1 MSAYSGPKIA
11 TTNAGQMVFS
21 MDFSNR
27 RTYSGSGTTVT
38 NAVNN
43 ITGTLYNTPTFGSS
57 RSRKFFSFNGTNQY
71 IGFSNSTLLDTQT
84 VSVAVWART
93 NNTTQDG
100 FFFEKGAVNTQ
111 YSLFQ
116 AGANFVWRQY
126 TTTLNSLTVTASNY
140 VNTSNWFFIVGTFTS
155 GDRRMY
161 INGVQVASDTLAGT
175 LATNASGMTIGSYN
189 TGGYY
194 YNGDIGLVRV
204 YTKVLTST
212 EVRQNFNAL
221 RGRFGL

>member
-1 MSAYSGPKIA
+1 MSVYAGPKIV
-11 TTNAGQMVFS
+11 TTNPGQIVLS
-21 MDFSNR
+21 IDFSNR
-27 RTYSGSGTTVT
+27 RTYSGSGTSINNV
-38 NAVNN
+38 VNN
-43 ITGTLYNTPTFGSS
+43 ITGTLYNTPTFGSAHS
-57 RSRKFFSFNGTNQY
+57 RNFFSFNGTNQY

-93 NNTTQDG
+93 NNTTQNG

-116 AGANFVWRQY
+116 DGANFTWRHQTP
-126 TTTLNSLTVTASNY
+126 TTSSLTAPAASY
-140 VNTSNWFFIVGTFTS
+140 VNTSDWFFIVGTFTS

-204 YTKVLTST
+204 YTKVLTPT

-221 RGRFGL
+221 RRRFGL